1 MPATPRATSATGLA
15 LPATR
20 FAITSTDLAV
30 LTTHTPAPSKP
41 AELAEL
47 AEPSKPVGPSK
58 PIEPSNPL
66 PLATLAAPTHVTV
79 TEIPGRFAVIRH
91 AVTIPR
97 NPGFRFYVW
106 ITTTMITS
114 ELVHRLTASFA

>member
-1 MPATPRATSATGLA
+1 M
-15 LPATR
+15 
-20 FAITSTDLAV
+20 AV
-30 LTTHTPAPSKP
+30 LTTHAPAPSKP
-41 AELAEL
+41 SEPVQRPEPVGPSKPI
-47 AEPSKPVGPSK
+47 EPSKPVGPSK

-66 PLATLAAPTHVTV
+66 ALATLAAPTHVTVTVTV

-91 AVTIPR
+91 AVTISR
-97 NPGFRFYVW
+97 NPGFRFSLW

>member
-1 MPATPRATSATGLA
+1 M
-15 LPATR
+15 
-20 FAITSTDLAV
+20 AV
-30 LTTHTPAPSKP
+30 LTTPAPAPSKP
-41 AELAEL
+41 AELAEPVEPPKP
-47 AEPSKPVGPSK
+47 AELSKPVGPSK
-58 PIEPSNPL
+58 LIEPANPL

-91 AVTIPR
+91 AVTISR
-97 NPGFRFYVW
+97 NPGFRFHLW

>member
-1 MPATPRATSATGLA
+1 M
-15 LPATR
+15 
-20 FAITSTDLAV
+20 AI
-30 LTTHTPAPSKP
+30 LTTRAPAPSKP
-41 AELAEL
+41 AELSKPAGLSKRAEPV
-47 AEPSKPVGPSK
+47 EPSKPVRPSK
-58 PIEPSNPL
+58 FVEPSNPL
-66 PLATLAAPTHVTV
+66 ALATLAAPAHVTVTVTV

-97 NPGFRFYVW
+97 IPEFRFALW

>member
-1 MPATPRATSATGLA
+1 M
-15 LPATR
+15 
-20 FAITSTDLAV
+20 AV
-30 LTTHTPAPSKP
+30 LTTHAPAPSKP
-41 AELAEL
+41 AEPVEHPEPVGPSKPI
-47 AEPSKPVGPSK
+47 EPSKPVGPSK

-66 PLATLAAPTHVTV
+66 ALATLAAPTHVTVTV

-97 NPGFRFYVW
+97 NQGFRFPLW

-114 ELVHRLTASFA
+114 ELVHRLIASFA